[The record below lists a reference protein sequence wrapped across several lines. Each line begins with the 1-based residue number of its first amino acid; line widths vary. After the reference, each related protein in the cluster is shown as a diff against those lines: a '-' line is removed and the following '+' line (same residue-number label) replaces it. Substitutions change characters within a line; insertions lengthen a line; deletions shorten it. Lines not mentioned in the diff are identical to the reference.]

1 MSLADGWVKA
11 VGKLWSKYFILYQT
25 EGGQDHFWQ
34 VFITLVDGPDCS
46 AGRCTGKMN
55 PEEAVLFVFL
65 ATLKLILEPSFLW
78 ILFIFSGFV
87 FLFGLC
93 FEDSLWFLV
102 LHDFLMLKIYMRNV
116 STRQIWEVILLK
128 VWVVHFDA
136 QEPLTSYVPMV
147 HSIHG
152 GCVLSVK
159 HEGRGKPLPNIFF
172 FSENSLTHL
181 TELSFF

>member
-1 MSLADGWVKA
+1 M
-11 VGKLWSKYFILYQT
+11 
-25 EGGQDHFWQ
+25 GQSCGEALEQ
-34 VFITLVDGPDCS
+34 VFSFVSDRGWAGPFLTGFHHTCRWPS
-46 AGRCTGKMN
+46 LLCRKMTGKTN
-55 PEEAVLFVFL
+55 PEEAILFVFL
-65 ATLKLILEPSFLW
+65 ATVKLILEPSFLW

-102 LHDFLMLKIYMRNV
+102 LHDFLMLKIYLRNV
-116 STRQIWEVILLK
+116 STRQIWEVILLN

-136 QEPLTSYVPMV
+136 QEPLTSYVPML
-147 HSIHG
+147 HSTHG

-159 HEGRGKPLPNIFF
+159 HEGRGEPLPNIFF
-172 FSENSLTHL
+172 FSENSPTHL